1 MKLIIIAVAIV
12 AIIAGCGGGGNPV
25 MPDNHKYINYK
36 GETVI
41 SYPGFGL
48 NEKGA
53 IIVYPGDYIHILNYR
68 CKECH
73 KVEHRDNP

>member
-25 MPDNHKYINYK
+25 MPDNHS
-36 GETVI
+36 TR
-41 SYPGFGL
+41 GFGGL

-68 CKECH
+68 CEECH

>member
-12 AIIAGCGGGGNPV
+12 AIITGCGGGGNPV
-25 MPDNHKYINYK
+25 MPDNH
-36 GETVI
+36 TR
-41 SYPGFGL
+41 GFGGL

-68 CKECH
+68 CEECH